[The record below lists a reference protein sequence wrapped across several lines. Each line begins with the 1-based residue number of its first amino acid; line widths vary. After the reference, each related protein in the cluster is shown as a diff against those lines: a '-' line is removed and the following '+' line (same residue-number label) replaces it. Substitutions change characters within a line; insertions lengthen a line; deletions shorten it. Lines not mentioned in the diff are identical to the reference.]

1 MGGRGVPLTIHPSSA
16 GSVLHPMYHR
26 VGRFSAGRGVRRTPL
41 LTSQWLQL
49 WARQRRL
56 RLHTQPRGPDS
67 SHLHLRGSG
76 GLPGHNW
83 DPHSVLPGPDRAE
96 PGPGTGLCRRGL
108 HHVEA
113 PVPGLFCW
121 AADRF
126 SLLQMAK
133 GLTE

>member
-1 MGGRGVPLTIHPSSA
+1 MPLTIHPSSA
-16 GSVLHPMYHR
+16 GSVLYPVYHW

-41 LTSQWLQL
+41 LTGQRLQL

-67 SHLHLRGSG
+67 ANLHLRGSG
-76 GLPGHNW
+76 RLPGHNW
-83 DPHSVLPGPDRAE
+83 DPHSVLPGPDRAQ
-96 PGPGTGLCRRGL
+96 PGPSTGLCRRGL
-108 HHVEA
+108 HYVEA
-113 PVPGLFCW
+113 PVPGLFRR

-126 SLLQMAK
+126 FLLQMAE